1 MNIIIVR
8 PPAEV
13 RIGQL
18 HDVVI
23 LLQLPE
29 SSVCCFLVQIKPI
42 VLLTSVEL
50 TNLNNKAKTKW
61 TLVVVVKHRHRENG
75 LFLAELQLVLIS

>member
-1 MNIIIVR
+1 MFAIIFIFHCDIIRFADMNIIIVR

-50 TNLNNKAKTKW
+50 TNLNNKAKTK
-61 TLVVVVKHRHRENG
+61 
-75 LFLAELQLVLIS
+75 